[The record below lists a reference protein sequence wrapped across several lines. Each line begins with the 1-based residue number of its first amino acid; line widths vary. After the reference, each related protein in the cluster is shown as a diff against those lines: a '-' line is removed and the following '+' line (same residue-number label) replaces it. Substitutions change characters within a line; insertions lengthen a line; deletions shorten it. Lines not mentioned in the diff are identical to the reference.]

1 MKPAGLP
8 ELDRRSRRRR
18 DTIEEILNVS
28 LELMESDGV
37 AALSL
42 SAVARRVGMQP
53 PSLYQY
59 FDSKMAIY
67 DALFQRGSQA
77 VLDAHRAAVA
87 KHPEADPLQAL
98 RIGTEAFA
106 RWCVAHPI
114 YCQLLFWRTVPGF
127 EPSPEAYA
135 PSVES
140 LQDLRDALRVA
151 VEAGLLSPGAA
162 SEEGLTLHSALVAG
176 LLSQQLANEPDAS
189 FEDGRFIR
197 LLPTVLDLFFTKYQ
211 PARGKK

>member
-1 MKPAGLP
+1 M
-8 ELDRRSRRRR
+8 
-18 DTIEEILNVS
+18 S
-28 LELMESDGV
+28 LELMAAEGV
-37 AALSL
+37 AGLSL
-42 SAVARRVGMQP
+42 SAVARRVGMRP

-67 DALFQRGSQA
+67 DALFQRGAQA
-77 VLDAHRAAVA
+77 VLDTYRAELA

-98 RIGTEAFA
+98 RIGAEAFA
-106 RWCVAHPI
+106 RWCIANPI

-135 PSVES
+135 PSVETIEDFRTA
-140 LQDLRDALRVA
+140 LQLA
-151 VEAGLLSPGAA
+151 VDAGLLSPGAA
-162 SEEGLTLHSALVAG
+162 SDEGIALHSALVAG

-189 FEDGRFIR
+189 FEDGRFTR
-197 LLPTVLDLFFTKYQ
+197 LLSTVQELFFTKYQ